1 MRFVLLLFLA
11 LAACKRTEPRNLS
24 PDAATELRPRP
35 PELAYVTLKVV
46 GMT

>member
-1 MRFVLLLFLA
+1 MLVLLL
-11 LAACKRTEPRNLS
+11 ACKRTEPRNLS